1 MERRY
6 ATEKDVEA
14 AMAQEG
20 LYVSL
25 PITNTA
31 DLTEAFNRILD
42 QLQGEQDE

>member
-1 MERRY
+1 MQCRY
-6 ATEKDVEA
+6 ATEEEVIEA
-14 AMAQEG
+14 MTQEG

-42 QLQGEQDE
+42 HLQGEQDS